1 MSNSMDSNS
10 SPDPVSVS
18 IDEQQIQ
25 GWVDPE
31 EPEASIDRLK
41 LWKLKVK
48 STGNPYLLAHLLSYL
63 GRLQSFVKRFE
74 EARETLNEADF
85 VLIEAAQR
93 DTHESPMRHRAWLR
107 YMLERSRFFQYTGWE
122 PSARS
127 TLENTL
133 DMARAT
139 GHFDLFQEAVR
150 LQMELFGE
158 VRSLATEEHEPG
170 PELQGVDSGSS
181 PA

>member
-1 MSNSMDSNS
+1 MSNSIDSNA
-10 SPDPVSVS
+10 SPDSVSGS
-18 IDEQQIQ
+18 IDEPQIQ
-25 GWVDPE
+25 SWVDPE
-31 EPEASIDRLK
+31 QPEASIERLK
-41 LWKLKVK
+41 FQKLKVK

-63 GRLQSFVKRFE
+63 GRLQSLVRRFE

-93 DTHESPMRHRAWLR
+93 DSHESPMRHRAWLR

-127 TLENTL
+127 TLINAL

-139 GHFDLFQEAVR
+139 GHFDLFQEAAR
-150 LQMELFGE
+150 LEKELFGE
-158 VRSLATEEHEPG
+158 VISPATAELEPD
-170 PELQGVDSGSS
+170 PAPPAVDLDSG